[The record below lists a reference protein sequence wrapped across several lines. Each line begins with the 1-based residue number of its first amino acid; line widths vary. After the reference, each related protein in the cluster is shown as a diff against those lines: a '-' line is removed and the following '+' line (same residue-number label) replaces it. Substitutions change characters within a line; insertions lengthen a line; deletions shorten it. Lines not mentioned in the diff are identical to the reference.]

1 MTIYQSSI
9 AGFFSTLL
17 IIIAIYWIF
26 KFFIKLVAPYLL
38 VKAVK
43 KMEKKMHSQQQTYQQ
58 QTYQQQYNNTSE
70 KDYDI
75 SEQLKQ
81 NKIPKEKKKVGEYI
95 DYEEL

>member
-58 QTYQQQYNNTSE
+58 QYNNTSE